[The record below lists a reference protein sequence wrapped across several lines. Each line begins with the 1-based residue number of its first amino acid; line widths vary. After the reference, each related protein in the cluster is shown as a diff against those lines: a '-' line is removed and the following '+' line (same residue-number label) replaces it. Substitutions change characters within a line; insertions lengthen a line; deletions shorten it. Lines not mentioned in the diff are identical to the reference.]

1 MPRVLAVSMERRN
14 QWKQIRLKSSWII
27 VTTAVERI
35 GVNSFATFFRI
46 YTFQNNNNRVRAFL
60 AFKLAFLFAFNPNNG

>member
-14 QWKQIRLKSSWII
+14 QWKQIQLKSSWMI

-46 YTFQNNNNRVRAFL
+46 YTFQNNNNRVRALL
-60 AFKLAFLFAFNPNNG
+60 AFNKTIMAVFVCV